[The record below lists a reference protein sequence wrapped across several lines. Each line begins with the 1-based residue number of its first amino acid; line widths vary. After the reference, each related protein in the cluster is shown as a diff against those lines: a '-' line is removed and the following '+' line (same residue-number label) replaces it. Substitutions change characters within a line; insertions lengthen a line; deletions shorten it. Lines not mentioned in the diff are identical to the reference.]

1 MNCGLFEKFIYNVVG
16 RLGSSKE
23 RLIHLMSKARNE
35 ACWCGSGKKYKKCH
49 ADFDAR
55 MDEIKFNPIRG
66 QVRPPKNIIN
76 TPEDILGIK
85 KSAVIN
91 GAVLDMMTE
100 MIKPGIN
107 TLSLDDAAKDY
118 IESHG
123 GIPACLNYEGFPKSI
138 CVSVN
143 NVVCHGIPS
152 KKTILKEGDIVNVDV
167 TTILNGYYSDA
178 SRMYIVGGKTTPE
191 AQKLV
196 DVTKEIM
203 ELGIAAIHPWGWVG
217 DIGAACKKHAKK
229 NGYSVVTALG
239 GHGVGK
245 AFHLDPF
252 VSHYADASTGML
264 LAPGMVLTVEPMINQ
279 GTYLV
284 DVDEKDGWTVRT
296 HDGKLSAQWEKTVLV
311 TDTGVEIL
319 AE

>member
-1 MNCGLFEKFIYNVVG
+1 MKMFTNLISEIKSTKG
-16 RLGSSKE
+16 RLINFMA
-23 RLIHLMSKARNE
+23 RARNE
-35 ACWCGSGKKYKKCH
+35 VCWCGSGKKYKKCH

-55 MDEIKFNPIRG
+55 IEEIKFNSLRG
-66 QVRPPKNIIN
+66 QTRPPHKVIN
-76 TPEDILGIK
+76 TEEDIAGIK

-91 GAVLDMMTE
+91 TAVLDMMQD
-100 MIKPGIN
+100 MIVPGID
-107 TLSLDDAAKDY
+107 TASLDDAAKEY

-123 GIPACLNYEGFPKSI
+123 AIPACLNYEGFPKSI

-143 NVVCHGIPS
+143 DVVCHGIPS

-167 TTILNGYYSDA
+167 TTNLNGYYADA
-178 SRMYIVGGKTTPE
+178 SRMYIVGGKTTPD
-191 AQKLV
+191 AQRLV

-217 DIGAACKKHAKK
+217 DIGAACKKHAKA

-245 AFHLDPF
+245 GFHLDPY
-252 VSHYADASTGML
+252 VPHYADKNTGML
-264 LAPGMVLTVEPMINQ
+264 LAPGMTLTVEPMINQ
-279 GTYLV
+279 GSYKV

-311 TDTGVEIL
+311 TDTGVEVL